1 MVEIMGK
8 ISISLSKNLNKIIN
22 IPYIII
28 FTSENFKAVLS
39 QEELDEKRNLSY
51 DSIIIVLDPF
61 FDPIRVISSFDKL
74 ISKIENPDIQFE
86 RRGRWRG
93 EDKHQ

>member
-1 MVEIMGK
+1 MGK

-61 FDPIRVISSFDKL
+61 FGRPCHAISSFDEL
-74 ISKIENPDIQFE
+74 ISKIENPDIPFE
-86 RRGRWRG
+86 RRGRWRE
-93 EDKHQ
+93 EDKH

>member
-1 MVEIMGK
+1 MGK

-61 FDPIRVISSFDKL
+61 FDPVRVISSFDKL
-74 ISKIENPDIQFE
+74 IRKLKIRIFHLKKEVD
-86 RRGRWRG
+86 G
-93 EDKHQ
+93 EKKTNINK